1 MSGIGRHLQVLAASW
16 KHRKSMDT
24 DKRKLHEIEFLPAA
38 LEVQQTPPSPV
49 GRAIS
54 YIVILFF
61 AAAVA
66 WACIGKVDIVAV
78 AHGKIIPTGKS
89 KVIQPVELGKV
100 TAIHIREGQSV
111 KKGDLLV
118 DLDPTSTQADVGRLQ
133 AEFQMMQASRE
144 RTIALLNAVEADSNS
159 PDEFYKP
166 IADINVAISQAQR
179 DSMLSQF
186 EEHQSRKQALK
197 NEIQRKHAEN
207 SVIRENIKKLEEVIP
222 LITERVLSYEK
233 LLAEDLVARNDYY
246 ELEQERIEQVQDLA
260 AFRSQLSETRQAI
273 QQAKAQLKA
282 SGAEFKK
289 TIYQEKAQ
297 LETQISGIEK
307 ELVKATMRESLQ
319 RITAPVDGV
328 IQQLSIHTVGG
339 VVTPAQELM
348 VIVPDQQQLEAE
360 VFIEN
365 KDIGFVEEQ
374 HIAEIKVDAFPFTK
388 YGTIDGEILNV
399 SNDAVENEQ
408 MGWVFLSRVSLEKSK
423 MQVGEKL
430 VNLTPGMS
438 VTVEVKTGKRRLIE
452 FFLSP
457 LLRYRQESAKER

>member
-1 MSGIGRHLQVLAASW
+1 MSGIRRHLQVLAASW
-16 KHRKSMDT
+16 KHRKAMDT

-61 AAAVA
+61 VIAVA

-89 KVIQPVELGKV
+89 KVIQPLEIGKV
-100 TAIHIREGQSV
+100 TAIHIKEGQSV
-111 KKGDLLV
+111 KKGDPLI
-118 DLDPTSTQADVGRLQ
+118 DLDPTSMEADVGRLK
-133 AEFQMMQASRE
+133 AEYQMVKASRA
-144 RTIALLNAVEADSNS
+144 RTIALLNTLQNDSNM
-159 PDEFYKP
+159 PDEYYILEEEVDVS
-166 IADINVAISQAQR
+166 IAQAQR
-179 DSMLSQF
+179 DSMISQF
-186 EEHQSRKQALK
+186 EEHLSRKQALSS
-197 NEIQRKHAEN
+197 EIQRKHAEN
-207 SVIRENIKKLEEVIP
+207 SVIRENIKKHEETIP
-222 LITERVLSYEK
+222 LITERVVSYKK
-233 LLAEDLVARNDYY
+233 LLSDNHVARNDYY

-260 AFRSQLSETRQAI
+260 AFKSQLSETRQAI

-297 LETQISGIEK
+297 LETQLSGLEK
-307 ELVKATMRESLQ
+307 ELVKATMRQNLQ
-319 RITAPVDGV
+319 GITAPVDGV
-328 IQQLSIHTVGG
+328 IQQLAIHTIGG

-365 KDIGFVEEQ
+365 KDIGFVEEN
-374 HIAEIKVDAFPFTK
+374 HEAEIKVDAFPFTK
-388 YGTIDGEILNV
+388 YGMIEGKITNI
-399 SNDAVENEQ
+399 SNDAVENENL
-408 MGWVFLSRVSLEKSK
+408 GWVFMSRVAMFDDKI
-423 MQVGEKL
+423 QVGEKL